1 MRQTI
6 YIGKEGRVMVEFLLI
21 VDKETGKSLQIL
33 RQFSDYIVIE
43 DAIELSEV
51 KARSIGKVIR
61 NWMKAN
67 K

>member
-1 MRQTI
+1 
-6 YIGKEGRVMVEFLLI
+6 VVEFLL
-21 VDKETGKSLQIL
+21 VMDKETGKSLQIL
-33 RQFSDYIVIE
+33 RQSSDYIVIE